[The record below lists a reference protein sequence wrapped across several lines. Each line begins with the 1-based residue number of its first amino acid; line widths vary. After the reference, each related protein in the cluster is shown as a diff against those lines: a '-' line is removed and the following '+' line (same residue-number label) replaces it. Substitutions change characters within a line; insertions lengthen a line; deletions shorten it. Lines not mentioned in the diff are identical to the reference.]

1 MTVSVSVSV
10 LVTYLA
16 YRLWQISLLSF
27 YRLSCKWV
35 YIVSHGHHHPTHYW
49 CIFPVL
55 LWLLAADALPLS
67 WRTHTRAGC
76 GLWCFLWIQL
86 LHDAVFWKC
95 TLINKLVRS
104 HQPPRNRLILAN
116 IEGELGIAIHDR
128 FLHCCVFLLALEKM
142 WKRQGQGGSAQLD
155 VPTDRQSREI
165 AEDRVTKFWLTKARH
180 SSTLFF
186 W

>member
-1 MTVSVSVSV
+1 MGLYCLPWPSPSN
-10 LVTYLA
+10 
-16 YRLWQISLLSF
+16 SLLMYFPCTFMIS
-27 YRLSCKWV
+27 RS
-35 YIVSHGHHHPTHYW
+35 W
-49 CIFPVL
+49 CSATQLEDPYPG
-55 LWLLAADALPLS
+55 WMS
-67 WRTHTRAGC
+67 
-76 GLWCFLWIQL
+76 L